1 MSTTE
6 STEENSAV
14 EKESRKADEEGWLTK
29 TRIGLITGGFAL
41 LLCICAIIMIAML
54 RSVSPCRNHVHVSFC
69 TNYLLDSDLMKRD
82 GFLRCLA

>member
-54 RSVSPCRNHVHVSFC
+54 RSVS
-69 TNYLLDSDLMKRD
+69 LLYKLPVRFGSYEK
-82 GFLRCLA
+82 GEIP